1 MFTYCL
7 NNPLLGIDPT
17 GEIVVLLATARAIHN
32 QVADRVAEQVN
43 GKQNVYV
50 KKTQDGKVRRGF
62 LDVYDKKKNSYYEVK
77 SDLSK
82 NSWRTKRQME
92 KYDGSTAVK
101 YNSPPIT
108 GGTEYVSGDFSYGI
122 YDVSF
127 RYEKAGLVTY
137 TVDINPKR
145 AAQTAI
151 MVMIGVGL
159 AMFSGSPAALG
170 LAFA

>member
-7 NNPLLGIDPT
+7 NNPVSGIDPT

-32 QVADRVAEQVN
+32 QVADRVAEKV
-43 GKQNVYV
+43 GGEQNVYI
-50 KKTQDGKVRRGF
+50 KKTHGGKVRRGF
-62 LDVYDKKKNSYYEVK
+62 LDVYDKKNNSYYEVK
-77 SDLSK
+77 SVLSK
-82 NSWRTKRQME
+82 DSWRTKRQME
-92 KYDGSTAVK
+92 KYDGSTAVN

-108 GGTEYVSGDFSYGI
+108 RGTEYVSGDFSYGI

-127 RYEKAGLVTY
+127 RSEKAGLVTY
-137 TVDINPKR
+137 TVDINSKR

-159 AMFSGSPAALG
+159 AMFSGFPAPLG